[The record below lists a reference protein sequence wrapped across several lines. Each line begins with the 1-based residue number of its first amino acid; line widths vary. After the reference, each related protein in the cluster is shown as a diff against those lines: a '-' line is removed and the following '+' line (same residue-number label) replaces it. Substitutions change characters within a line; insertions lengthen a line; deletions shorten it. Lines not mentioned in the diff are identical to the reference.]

1 MISPASTPFAT
12 ASRRWRMARLSRS
25 GPCRNFFD
33 PAIHGCGPISTASA
47 RRCCNPKR
55 AEEMETRAPFVIVGA
70 FVLAIIV
77 AIFGFVYWLNNTGG
91 LGPRTS
97 YHVQFDGSVP
107 GLLVG
112 AGVLFN
118 GIRVGEVTELALA
131 PDNPRRVNATISVAS
146 NTPVRPDTRVG
157 LDFQGLTGVPVIAL
171 EGGSKLSN
179 SGKVPTLIAEPGAG
193 LSMTQAA
200 RDALRKVDTVLSENS
215 EPLKD
220 TIANFKTFSD
230 GLARNTGKLDGIVA
244 GLEKMTGG
252 GAPAQKITYDLRAPH
267 ELGPVSK
274 TLKGQLAI
282 PEPSAV
288 AMLETQRMLFSPV
301 KDYPNFSDFLWADS
315 IPKLLQ
321 ARLMDSF
328 ENYDIA
334 HAPLRAADAGQSD
347 FQLLIDVRR
356 FRITTDSE
364 PMVEIGLSARL
375 VDKNGKVI
383 ASRLFKESRKL
394 DRIEPP
400 AAVEAFND
408 AFGRIAKEM
417 VGWTVQ
423 SL

>member
-1 MISPASTPFAT
+1 
-12 ASRRWRMARLSRS
+12 
-25 GPCRNFFD
+25 
-33 PAIHGCGPISTASA
+33 
-47 RRCCNPKR
+47 
-55 AEEMETRAPFVIVGA
+55 METRAPFVLIGA
-70 FVLAIIV
+70 FVLA
-77 AIFGFVYWLNNTGG
+77 AIGAVFGFVYWLNNSGG
-91 LGPRTS
+91 LGPRAT
-97 YHVQFDGSVP
+97 YHVQFEGSVP

-112 AGVLFN
+112 AAVLFN
-118 GIRVGEVTELALA
+118 GIRVGEVTELGLA
-131 PDNPRRVNATISVAS
+131 PDSPRRVNATISVAS
-146 NTPVRPDTRVG
+146 YTPVRADTKVG
-157 LDFQGLTGVPVIAL
+157 LEFQGLTGAPVITL
-171 EGGSKLSN
+171 EGGTLPA
-179 SGKVPTLIAEPGAG
+179 GAGPAPMLIAEQGAG
-193 LSMTQAA
+193 QSMTQAA
-200 RDALRKVDTVLSENS
+200 RDALRRVDAVLAENS

-220 TIANFKTFSD
+220 TIANFKVFSE

-252 GAPAQKITYDLRAPH
+252 GAPAQKITYDLRAPQD
-267 ELGPVSK
+267 LGPVSK
-274 TLKGQLAI
+274 PLKGQLAI
-282 PEPSAV
+282 PEPTAV
-288 AMLETQRMLFSPV
+288 AMLETQRMLLSPA

-356 FRITTDSE
+356 FRITTDSD

-375 VDKNGKVI
+375 LDKNGKVI
-383 ASRLFKESRKL
+383 ASRLFEENRKL
-394 DRIEPP
+394 ERIEPS
-400 AAVEAFND
+400 AAVDAFND